1 MNFALA
7 GRMWEK
13 MRFQLFRKKPVVTE
27 RLLLMRE
34 AAGADP
40 KKHERYHKAV
50 NRYQRVV
57 LKAYYM
63 RRRFSFRRWFTRG
76 SL

>member
-1 MNFALA
+1 
-7 GRMWEK
+7 
-13 MRFQLFRKKPVVTE
+13 MRFQFLRKKPVVTE

-50 NRYQRVV
+50 NRYQRVI

-63 RRRFSFRRWFTRG
+63 RRRFPILRWFIR
-76 SL
+76 S